1 MTDKFWD
8 IWGILGRTISTH
20 FGAVSPF
27 SMFYINQPLFLQKT
41 KPLYP
46 LPKYLFG
53 IGILIWIWIWAAK
66 NRVSVVH
73 RCTHNYNGIERD
85 TLCCSYIMHS
95 IYFRDG
101 KINLVEYW
109 IVFIQEIVVN
119 D

>member
-1 MTDKFWD
+1 MVSFSR
-8 IWGILGRTISTH
+8 IWTSFNKVI
-20 FGAVSPF
+20 
-27 SMFYINQPLFLQKT
+27 
-41 KPLYP
+41 
-46 LPKYLFG
+46 G
-53 IGILIWIWIWAAK
+53 IGIWIWAAK
-66 NRVSVVH
+66 NQGFSHHVFVV
-73 RCTHNYNGIERD
+73 RGCTHNYNGIERD